1 MRTWYCHF
9 IFCFLVLNVHFF
21 LFLMFLSAILVW
33 WFSTIFFFQFPLVL
47 CFMSLL
53 YIYVLRL
60 LWSLYKTSHS
70 PFSADSLLSSF
81 AYTGSILF
89 FFPYFAFYY
98 LLLSCCWLVANLCQ
112 LFATTLTV
120 AHQAPFSVGFPRQE
134 HWSGLPSP
142 SPSFAHLKNQVFFFF
157 FLSSCWI
164 LKFFIYSGHK
174 SLVKYVIWKYFL
186 PVCGLSFHSLD
197 GAFIRTKVL
206 NLMMPNLWCFSL
218 MDCDFWCQDYKLV
231 V

>member
-33 WFSTIFFFQFPLVL
+33 WFSTIFFFSFLLFYASCL
-47 CFMSLL
+47 CF
-53 YIYVLRL
+53 IFVLRL

-112 LFATTLTV
+112 LFATTWTV

-142 SPSFAHLKNQVFFFF
+142 SPSFAHLKNQVVFFFI
-157 FLSSCWI
+157 FL
-164 LKFFIYSGHK
+164 LNFE
-174 SLVKYVIWKYFL
+174 
-186 PVCGLSFHSLD
+186 
-197 GAFIRTKVL
+197 VL
-206 NLMMPNLWCFSL
+206 YI
-218 MDCDFWCQDYKLV
+218 FWT
-231 V
+231 